1 MVSRLIYLNPKP
13 LSEEHLGILGCFM
26 EHPLG
31 SPALAIKITIFNS
44 ETSWEFLHAISPRPC
59 NKQGLMDYINSTR

>member
-1 MVSRLIYLNPKP
+1 MVSPLIYLHPKP
-13 LSEEHLGILGCFM
+13 LSEEHLGILGFHGTPFGKPSSC
-26 EHPLG
+26 H
-31 SPALAIKITIFNS
+31 KNHYFNS

>member
-1 MVSRLIYLNPKP
+1 MVSPLISLNPKP
-13 LSEEHLGILGCFM
+13 LSKEHLRIHVFHGTAFGKPSSCHKNHCF
-26 EHPLG
+26 
-31 SPALAIKITIFNS
+31 SS